1 MNFTSIHPSGTR
13 ALALVLALA
22 LAGCG
27 GGGGNP
33 GAVGGSGSN
42 GSNGGTGG
50 TGGTGGNGGTTAK
63 PTVTLAFASAG
74 GQATN
79 ALSGATP
86 LTAKATVLDAAGK
99 PVQNALVTFAT
110 DNTLAVFSPS
120 AGTALTDANGVASVT
135 MRTASLAAAGAGKLT
150 VTSAVA
156 GITVTGESNYSV
168 GATTLTFGTLVA
180 AAPSIQ
186 AYGSTMLSVDV
197 FASGAKYTAQ
207 QVNVHFSSA
216 CVAAGK
222 ATLAATV
229 ATNNG
234 TAQAV
239 YRDQGC
245 GNDDVITASA
255 DGVSQSAT
263 TRLAIAAPAPASI
276 QFAAASP
283 TDKSIVIQ
291 GQGGINRTET
301 ATLKFRVF
309 DVFGN
314 PLPGKQVNFS
324 VSNPTVVH
332 LNKDTDSTDQNGE
345 VITTVNSGTVPTT
358 FRVQATLPGTAGYGK
373 PDISTTSDSIVVTTG
388 LPVQRAFSLS
398 AAIANI
404 EGWARDSS
412 PDKPATTL
420 QVLMGDAFGN
430 PVPDGTPVVFQTNM
444 GSVGS
449 SNKGGCNT
457 VNGGCVVDF
466 RAQSPRNP
474 APNIPSTPCNT
485 GSGSVSNDSTR
496 PGVATVC
503 ASSTDGTNTVF
514 GKIALFFSD
523 GNATNVLIDT
533 GSGAGFVSLPASSQ
547 PFDLGTVKSDETKLF
562 RLQFNDV
569 NLNPLPAGSAVA
581 VISPVNSTAATPI
594 PDKVPNIFPHSGNLD
609 DITGNNISGPQ
620 GSFHTFSV
628 SSTQPKPCTAPA
640 NASFSVTVTSPNGLA
655 TIIPFKLSFSCP

>member
-1 MNFTSIHPSGTR
+1 MNFTSLHPSGAR

-33 GAVGGSGSN
+33 GAVAGSGSN
-42 GSNGGTGG
+42 GSTGGTGG
-50 TGGTGGNGGTTAK
+50 TGGTGTTAK
-63 PTVTLAFASAG
+63 PTVSLALSSAG

-79 ALSGATP
+79 ALTGATP
-86 LTAKATVLDAAGK
+86 LTAKATVRDAAGK
-99 PVQNALVTFAT
+99 PVANALVTFAT

-120 AGTALTDANGVASVT
+120 AGTALTDANGVASIT
-135 MRTASLAAAGAGKLT
+135 MRTASLSSAGAGAVT
-150 VTSAVA
+150 VTSTVD
-156 GITVTGESNYSV
+156 GTTVTGGANYSV
-168 GATTLTFGTLVA
+168 GATTLAFGALA
-180 AAPSIQ
+180 ASPASIQ

-197 FASGAKYTAQ
+197 FAGGAKYTAQ

-245 GNDDVITASA
+245 GNDDTITVSA
-255 DGVSQSAT
+255 DGVAQST
-263 TRLAIAAPAPASI
+263 TARLAIAAPAPSSI
-276 QFAAASP
+276 QFVAASP

-324 VSNPTVVH
+324 VNTQVVR
-332 LNKDTDSTDQNGE
+332 LNKNTDSTDQNGE

-358 FRVQATLPGTAGYGK
+358 FRVQATLPGTASYPN

-398 AAIANI
+398 TDVVNM
-404 EGWARDSS
+404 EGWGHDSS
-412 PDKPATTL
+412 PDKPAAHL
-420 QVLMGDAFGN
+420 QILLADAFGN

-444 GSVGS
+444 GAVGTS
-449 SNKGGCNT
+449 SKGGCNT

-466 RAQSPRNP
+466 RTQNPRLP
-474 APNIPSTPCNT
+474 APNTPSTPCNT
-485 GSGSVSNDSTR
+485 GTDPRVSNDSTR
-496 PGVATVC
+496 TGVATVC

-523 GNATNVLIDT
+523 AYAANVFIDT
-533 GSGAGFVSLPASSQ
+533 GAGVGPLTFNGSQ
-547 PFDLGTVKSDETKLF
+547 AVDLGTLKSDETKLF
-562 RLQFNDV
+562 RLQFNDL
-569 NLNPLPAGSAVA
+569 NLNPLPAGSTVA
-581 VISPVNSTAATPI
+581 VTSPVNVVAALPI
-594 PDKVPNIFPHSGNLD
+594 PDKVPNIFPHSSSSVD
-609 DITGNNISGPQ
+609 DATGGNISGAQ
-620 GSFHTFSV
+620 GSFHTFSI
-628 SSTQPKPCTAPA
+628 SSTQPKPCTVPS
-640 NASFSVTVTSPNGLA
+640 NASFSVTVTSPNGLS